1 MLKSGD
7 SDGGKTSV
15 YPEDRVDLCFSFLWD
30 SSSLFASSPHHLFS
44 GLYSCIK
51 SQSVSYYLLVC
62 CSNIAF
68 NLQFMKRG
76 SHTQPYLSESHI
88 RISHL
93 LQIPCG
99 CSYQLHSGELVDLL
113 PFVYF
118 VESFSC
124 IGPWLLNYLNQPGL
138 DIDLTSLIFDYFS
151 FGTVWSLFL
160 FFPYIVDSMCH
171 SSSTAL
177 IVHKTFLYCLPS
189 RSLITI
195 WCWSSVCTS
204 NSS

>member
-1 MLKSGD
+1 MTWTLQGLPHHTHPFYLSTSTTLCRSHSFMPKSGD
-7 SDGGKTSV
+7 SNGGKTSV

-51 SQSVSYYLLVC
+51 SRSVSYYLSVC

-68 NLQFMKRG
+68 NLQFTKRG
-76 SHTQPYLSESHI
+76 SHTQPYLSESRIH
-88 RISHL
+88 ISHL

-99 CSYQLHSGELVDLL
+99 CSYQLRSGELVDSL

-124 IGPWLLNYLNQPGL
+124 IGP
-138 DIDLTSLIFDYFS
+138 
-151 FGTVWSLFL
+151 
-160 FFPYIVDSMCH
+160 
-171 SSSTAL
+171 
-177 IVHKTFLYCLPS
+177 
-189 RSLITI
+189 
-195 WCWSSVCTS
+195 
-204 NSS
+204 